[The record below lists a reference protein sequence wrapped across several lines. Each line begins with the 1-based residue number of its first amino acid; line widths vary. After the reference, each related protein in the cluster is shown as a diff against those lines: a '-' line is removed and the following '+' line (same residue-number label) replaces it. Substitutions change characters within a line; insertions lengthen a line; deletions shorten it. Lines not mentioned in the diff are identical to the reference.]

1 LASNFVESLY
11 EEYFSNLITINNTKK
26 NVLFLD
32 VETQVSQRNKDYCF
46 IITDNSFFSFINNNT
61 HQKRLSLET
70 SDLLELSFIGKNN
83 LRDDKLEITQT
94 FYLEIEKNFDKKEIP
109 LEISENSSFTIY
121 SNKKYQLEITDNN
134 SVFLYSKKKVY
145 LEIASLS
152 SVFIESNVF
161 KNPVLQECENSS
173 FSLNYEKKPQKYS
186 INSHFIEIESNK
198 SKNVDEYSLFNT
210 KISYEI
216 DTLLFR
222 LNYIKDH
229 FLKNNMIIFND
240 MITYT
245 QLKKN
250 QEYIVSNLDNLDII
264 SGKIKTISNHLDNTS
279 SFSLGNN
286 KCSIEIMKKSI
297 ENKKISLNEIKSL
310 NFKNYRI
317 VTRNSVSN
325 KKDHSR
331 DDESLNKAKEVT
343 ENSTVKNISSSFY
356 HSDFRSSFETSF
368 DINMNGSNINQ
379 PKPGIL
385 KVNPSEIKT
394 NDELVKK
401 IINKLEYCLKYIS
414 L

>member
-1 LASNFVESLY
+1 MASNFVDSLY
-11 EEYFSNLITINNTKK
+11 KEYFSQLILINKTQK
-26 NVLFLD
+26 NVELLD
-32 VETQVSQRNKDYCF
+32 VETQVSQRNKDYCL
-46 IITDNSFFSFINNNT
+46 IVTDNSFFSFINNNT
-61 HQKRLSLET
+61 HHKRISLET
-70 SDLLELSFIGKNN
+70 SNLLELSFIGKNN
-83 LRDDKLEITQT
+83 MRDDKLEITQT
-94 FYLEIEKNFDKKEIP
+94 FYLEYEKNLYKKVLP

-121 SNKKYQLEITDNN
+121 SNKKPYFEITENHCI
-134 SVFLYSKKKVY
+134 FLYSKKNVY
-145 LEIASLS
+145 LEIVTS
-152 SVFIESNVF
+152 SSIFIESHVI
-161 KNPVLQECENSS
+161 KNSVLQECENSF
-173 FSLNYEKKPQKYS
+173 FSLNNEKKSHKYS
-186 INSHFIEIESNK
+186 INSQFIEIESSK
-198 SKNVDEYSLFNT
+198 SKNTDEYSLFNT

-240 MITYT
+240 MITYS
-245 QLKKN
+245 QFKKN
-250 QEYIVSNLDNLDII
+250 QEYLVSNLDNLDIL
-264 SGKIKTISNHLDNTS
+264 SGKVKAIPNHLDNTS

-297 ENKKISLNEIKSL
+297 ENKKISLNEIKTL

-325 KKDHSR
+325 KKDNSR
-331 DDESLNKAKEVT
+331 EDESLIKAKEVT
-343 ENSTVKNISSSFY
+343 ENNTVKNISSSFY

-368 DINMNGSNINQ
+368 DINMNGSNLNL

-401 IINKLEYCLKYIS
+401 IINKLESCLRYIS
-414 L
+414 